1 MMYCFPPFVNCLHV
15 CMRGNACMLPCTC
28 LDGEQFVGEEEQQFE
43 GVEQQP
49 QDQFEQGKYNL
60 DNLITI

>member
-1 MMYCFPPFVNCLHV
+1 
-15 CMRGNACMLPCTC
+15 MLPCTC

-49 QDQFEQGKYNL
+49 QDQFEQSKYNM
-60 DNLITI
+60 DTTQ